1 MATDFIPIKATWR
14 GLLPALIM
22 VLENGNATGRAN
34 AIAEL
39 KRMAE
44 IADAYVAEHEAKEST
59 L

>member
-1 MATDFIPIKATWR
+1 MAESFIPMKVTWR

-22 VLENGNATGRAN
+22 VLENGNATGRAT

-44 IADAYVAEHEAKEST
+44 IADLYVAEHEKEST
-59 L
+59 P